1 MTLGPSH
8 EGSGWN
14 WPWLS
19 QLLRLKAPIQEAEQD
34 HSLRCRPMPATKQLE
49 TLWSLRH
56 VVL

>member
-8 EGSGWN
+8 EGSGWD

-19 QLLRLKAPIQEAEQD
+19 PFQGLKAPAQEAEQN
-34 HSLRCRPMPATKQLE
+34 HSPRCCPMPTAKQLE